1 MEKETLAAHA
11 SDAAKYALEE
21 MERAQK
27 QAEEKRQECLRLQAE
42 KENMD
47 QVQLTAKYAAIDAL
61 HPLNKSCEDCR
72 LARKRAGPW
81 HCDLHEVMFQALF
94 AHHLKNGQ
102 SKNEVSVEPS

>member
-11 SDAAKYALEE
+11 SDAAEYALEE

-42 KENMD
+42 KENWD

-72 LARKRAGPW
+72 LARKRAGPR

-94 AHHLKNGQ
+94 AHHLI
-102 SKNEVSVEPS
+102 SPSVEPS